1 MLELHRSQIGAHG
14 RLTSSNCVID
24 NRWVC
29 KITDYGLDKF
39 KANAKEDI
47 SEYQQYRSTFISLR
61 FAHYHSSPMS
71 PFFNVTVP
79 NFLFSSSLDLFTVNG
94 QFDRHISYA

>member
-1 MLELHRSQIGAHG
+1 MLELHRSPIGAHG
-14 RLTSSNCVID
+14 RLSSSNCVID

-47 SEYQQYRSTFISLR
+47 SEYQQYRSMFVMK
-61 FAHYHSSPMS
+61 F
-71 PFFNVTVP
+71 
-79 NFLFSSSLDLFTVNG
+79 
-94 QFDRHISYA
+94 

>member
-1 MLELHRSQIGAHG
+1 MLELHRSPIGAHG
-14 RLTSSNCVID
+14 RLSSSNCVID

-47 SEYQQYRSTFISLR
+47 SEYQQYRSMFIMKFSL
-61 FAHYHSSPMS
+61 FWLVEAL
-71 PFFNVTVP
+71 T
-79 NFLFSSSLDLFTVNG
+79 
-94 QFDRHISYA
+94 